1 MGYRGSL
8 AAGEDADTEYGGGE
22 SAEAACS
29 GAWSRGAALA
39 QLGQSQNTGWTA
51 GARPTG
57 VQRDV
62 ASGAAGGFIGHQPVT
77 NMPKLFIIIL
87 TPVVTCRHCLPF
99 STYRIRVSAWRAR
112 AAHLQFCVYLD
123 TSCSLA
129 FCTRLAT
136 P

>member
-77 NMPKLFIIIL
+77 WY
-87 TPVVTCRHCLPF
+87 TPPF
-99 STYRIRVSAWRAR
+99 RIRILAPLAR
-112 AAHLQFCVYLD
+112 L
-123 TSCSLA
+123 
-129 FCTRLAT
+129 
-136 P
+136 

>member
-77 NMPKLFIIIL
+77 GQGHSVIKVMG
-87 TPVVTCRHCLPF
+87 
-99 STYRIRVSAWRAR
+99 S
-112 AAHLQFCVYLD
+112 
-123 TSCSLA
+123 
-129 FCTRLAT
+129 
-136 P
+136 

>member
-1 MGYRGSL
+1 VGYRGSL

-77 NMPKLFIIIL
+77 
-87 TPVVTCRHCLPF
+87 
-99 STYRIRVSAWRAR
+99 SVSLSRE
-112 AAHLQFCVYLD
+112 VSGD
-123 TSCSLA
+123 TIG
-129 FCTRLAT
+129 RLIGRGHNSGRLEAV
-136 P
+136 